1 MPVIG
6 YLFWLALVSAW
17 LDACDQC
24 ANAEGVGRGAK
35 VGASASPPPP
45 SADIVDLAQWRLS
58 HPRPPANGNDPT
70 RGRAA

>member
-1 MPVIG
+1 MVIG

-17 LDACDQC
+17 LDACDQ
-24 ANAEGVGRGAK
+24 AK
-35 VGASASPPPP
+35 LGASVSPPPP

>member
-17 LDACDQC
+17 LDAASPCD
-24 ANAEGVGRGAK
+24 RPK
-35 VGASASPPPP
+35 VGASHRHGAGN
-45 SADIVDLAQWRLS
+45 IVDLAQWRLS
-58 HPRPPANGNDPT
+58 HPRPPANGNGPT